1 MCNFMT
7 INILGLSILDFV
19 VCYPPLSHGGLFNSK
34 GLENVLSTISS
45 N

>member
-7 INILGLSILDFV
+7 INILGLFILDFV
-19 VCYPPLSHGGLFNSK
+19 VCYPPLSHGGLSNSK
-34 GLENVLSTISS
+34 GFKDVLSVTSP